1 MRSSPR
7 NTCVISMSR
16 SSTAFARKKTGVNKS
31 AEIRQLLKANP
42 AAGAKDVVATLSGKG
57 IHVSEGLVY
66 FVKGHLK
73 GRKGRTKKKAQ
84 AVVAHVAAATGSG
97 DALSTVLKVQRLAA
111 EVGGMKKLKALVEV
125 LSE

>member
-1 MRSSPR
+1 M
-7 NTCVISMSR
+7 
-16 SSTAFARKKTGVNKS
+16 ARKKTGVNKS

-73 GRKGRTKKKAQ
+73 GRKGRKKKAQ
-84 AVVAHVAAATGSG
+84 ADVANVAAPTGNG
-97 DALSTVLKVQRLAA
+97 DVVSTILKVKHLAA
-111 EVGGMKKLKALVEV
+111 EVGGMKKLKALVEA

>member
-1 MRSSPR
+1 M
-7 NTCVISMSR
+7 
-16 SSTAFARKKTGVNKS
+16 ARKKTGVNKS

-73 GRKGRTKKKAQ
+73 GRKGRKKKAQ
-84 AVVAHVAAATGSG
+84 TVVATVAAATGSG

-111 EVGGMKKLKALVEV
+111 EVGGMKHLMALVEA